1 MSTLTSQPSA
11 TAGIPATAKGS
22 APGSA
27 VDKKEIIVQTIA
39 CLLVLLF
46 VYAAGSKLMDYT
58 KFRVELGKSPLLTAF
73 AGTVAW
79 GIPLIELGIALL
91 LSFSRTRLAGLYA
104 SFTLMVLFTL
114 YIGYILRFSP
124 YVPCSCGG
132 VLQKL
137 NWTTH
142 LYFNLFF
149 ILISALGVLFH
160 RPTALPL
167 FPYLTANK
175 NHRSSCPARPPSS
188 SH

>member
-1 MSTLTSQPSA
+1 MRTLTA
-11 TAGIPATAKGS
+11 TPTRPATI
-22 APGSA
+22 
-27 VDKKEIIVQTIA
+27 DKREVLVQSIS

-73 AGTVAW
+73 AGLVAIA
-79 GIPLIELGIALL
+79 IPIIELVIALL
-91 LSFSRTRLAGLYA
+91 LSFARTRLFGLYA
-104 SFTLMVLFTL
+104 SFTLMVLFTA

-142 LYFNLFF
+142 LYFNIFF
-149 ILISALGVLFH
+149 IVIAALGVLMH
-160 RPTALPL
+160 RATSD
-167 FPYLTANK
+167 
-175 NHRSSCPARPPSS
+175 R
-188 SH
+188 